1 MSSNKNAPVQ
11 MTDADNSQAQNL
23 DELAGEGRP
32 VEAARSDRRQALSFS
47 VVGGFA
53 ALLAACGKYVARF
66 DKDAS
71 NLANSQIGK
80 SGSGDAGG
88 IKGGGGTVGTNTT
101 TTDGSGGTTGT
112 DGTGGTGT
120 GGTGTGGTG
129 TTGLKPGTCLPVSV
143 QVVDTS
149 SANAGISVDAGA
161 ITSFKL
167 YYGKSSRLLGIKFA
181 ASKLAAGD
189 FVHLISKAA
198 QADNF
203 GKIVATRR
211 VQSTDVDS
219 GGVAR
224 LSFDTLT
231 LLGGLFLDVVI
242 VKSSGVKSKQT
253 IDVSSPYNKHSDGL
267 EIVDMGYGL
276 VSAANQAVV
285 YSEATFGVSGAPNM
299 RDTSNIGNSKSLGP
313 QFNTGTAY
321 TAAQDSST
329 WNVSSLVS
337 SSTYVE
343 NIYGE
348 NVKPTSVTSSN
359 LFVTNNSF
367 AVYCKRTLATKEVYV
382 RYFFYVG

>member
-1 MSSNKNAPVQ
+1 
-11 MTDADNSQAQNL
+11 
-23 DELAGEGRP
+23 
-32 VEAARSDRRQALSFS
+32 
-47 VVGGFA
+47 
-53 ALLAACGKYVARF
+53 
-66 DKDAS
+66 
-71 NLANSQIGK
+71 
-80 SGSGDAGG
+80 
-88 IKGGGGTVGTNTT
+88 
-101 TTDGSGGTTGT
+101 
-112 DGTGGTGT
+112 
-120 GGTGTGGTG
+120 
-129 TTGLKPGTCLPVSV
+129 VSV

-203 GKIVATRR
+203 GKIVATRC
-211 VQSTDVDS
+211 VQTTDVDS

-299 RDTSNIGNSKSLGP
+299 GDTSNIGNSKPLGP
-313 QFNTGTAY
+313 QFITGPNTGTAY

-348 NVKPTSVTSSN
+348 NVKPTSVTSLN

>member
-1 MSSNKNAPVQ
+1 
-11 MTDADNSQAQNL
+11 
-23 DELAGEGRP
+23 
-32 VEAARSDRRQALSFS
+32 
-47 VVGGFA
+47 
-53 ALLAACGKYVARF
+53 
-66 DKDAS
+66 
-71 NLANSQIGK
+71 
-80 SGSGDAGG
+80 
-88 IKGGGGTVGTNTT
+88 
-101 TTDGSGGTTGT
+101 
-112 DGTGGTGT
+112 
-120 GGTGTGGTG
+120 
-129 TTGLKPGTCLPVSV
+129 
-143 QVVDTS
+143 
-149 SANAGISVDAGA
+149 VDAGA

-219 GGVAR
+219 AGVVR
-224 LSFDTLT
+224 LAFDTLS
-231 LLGGLFLDVVI
+231 LLGGLYLDVVI
-242 VKSSGVKSKQT
+242 VRASGAKSKQT

-267 EIVDMGYGL
+267 DIVDVGYGL
-276 VSAANQAVV
+276 VSAANQTVV
-285 YSEATFGVSGAPNM
+285 YTDAKFGMSGSPNM
-299 RDTSNIGNSKSLGP
+299 KDTSDIGGSKTLGP
-313 QFNTGTAY
+313 QFSEGTAY

-348 NVKPTSVTSSN
+348 NVKPSSAASSN
-359 LFVTNNSF
+359 LFVSNNSF
-367 AVYCKRTLATKEVYV
+367 AVYCKRTLATKDVYV